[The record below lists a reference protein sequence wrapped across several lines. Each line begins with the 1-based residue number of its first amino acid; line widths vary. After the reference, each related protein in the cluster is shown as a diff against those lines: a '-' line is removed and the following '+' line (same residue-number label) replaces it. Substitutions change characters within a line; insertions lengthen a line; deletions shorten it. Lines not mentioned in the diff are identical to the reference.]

1 MRSAVTAGCG
11 SLPLCASSCKRR
23 PRAALRVRSPAIG
36 RTPSSRRK
44 DCDGNKGDGRSLT
57 IWAQTPRHIPHCLRD
72 HRDRHQFQAVDQAL
86 PRSTAQVWSDLS
98 KADKQ
103 EKGWQCE
110 ATPRGQTAE
119 PSRSHKPDRNPQ
131 PGCWQGR
138 GETGT
143 ALPGRCRPHHR
154 ANASFDKLTTEI
166 AEMSDRPAK

>member
-1 MRSAVTAGCG
+1 
-11 SLPLCASSCKRR
+11 
-23 PRAALRVRSPAIG
+23 
-36 RTPSSRRK
+36 
-44 DCDGNKGDGRSLT
+44 
-57 IWAQTPRHIPHCLRD
+57 LRD

-119 PSRSHKPDRNPQ
+119 PSRSHKPDRKPHLAA
-131 PGCWQGR
+131 GR
-138 GETGT
+138 AREKLAQRYQVGVGLIIEPT
-143 ALPGRCRPHHR
+143 PV
-154 ANASFDKLTTEI
+154 FDKLTTEI